1 MNKKFL
7 TFGILVIVLAGVL
20 VPVANVFAETKA
32 QTDCRTN
39 GGVWTPN
46 IVTGGGSCGTNDPSK
61 RQAVDQVN
69 KTAEAEDSGLAG
81 WIWKAF
87 AQGIGAILM
96 GISSLVLMLCGMIFD
111 WIVDFSIVKMATN
124 IGDPAGVGGA
134 ITLAWA
140 TLRDIANMCFI
151 FVLLYAAFKT
161 MFDSNFSN
169 FGKTVRDII
178 IVALLINFSLFFSK
192 IVIDASNIVAV
203 GFYNSITSASTLTA
217 TGTASGSAEF
227 KGISAGYMNMLK
239 LQTFFS
245 SDFLTKS
252 DLSGGAILT
261 MGVMGAIF
269 MLITAVI
276 LLIAGIMFAAR
287 FIILIFLMILSPLAL
302 IAYIIPGQMGKFNEW
317 KDALIAQSFFA
328 PIFFALTWVVFKLGT
343 SLLDVL
349 NKTQNGQTSDWTN
362 VTTNPNSA
370 LALII
375 NYVLI
380 MGFAIAALVISKQMA
395 SKTAGFSA
403 ISGGMISGASLL
415 GRNTIGRGANLALN
429 SEKLRNMA
437 SDKNRSW
444 ASRTFAKST
453 LWTSKKGAEG
463 SFDVRGVGNT
473 GVGKALG
480 AGDMFK
486 GVGSAGGKGGFD
498 KAVKDKAERKAK
510 YAKDVYGQTETEK
523 EKKEFA
529 EDATAKHEAAVEGEK
544 RVVTD
549 EEKEAKEEKEKAE
562 KELETK
568 KKEAEQ
574 ADKDRIAG
582 KAGVTTEMV
591 FEAHKKAKQAE
602 EELSK
607 KIEAHDLAIAKKK
620 AVIEDKNYS
629 ETVQLLKKEADARNE
644 IWNKVK
650 NNSAER
656 QRAYAERLG
665 GGLTGWMAGNKA
677 SARAVRTQARGK
689 SKAEKL
695 ADAASEYQK
704 SLDEA
709 AGKTSTTPVAPVA
722 PSVAPAGGSPPPP
735 APTGP

>member
-1 MNKKFL
+1 MSKKFL
-7 TFGILVIVLAGVL
+7 TFGILTIVLAGIF
-20 VPVANVFAETKA
+20 VPSVVFGQSAITNTGTSMDSTVALAGGN
-32 QTDCRTN
+32 TN
-39 GGVWTPN
+39 WT
-46 IVTGGGSCGTNDPSK
+46 
-61 RQAVDQVN
+61 
-69 KTAEAEDSGLAG
+69 LAG
-81 WIWKAF
+81 WIFKQF
-87 AQGIGAILM
+87 AIGISQALM
-96 GISSLVLMLCGMIFD
+96 GLSSLVLVLAGLLFD
-111 WIVDFSIVKMATN
+111 WVMKFTILDMAKN
-124 IGDPAGVGGA
+124 LGDSAGVGGS
-134 ITLAWA
+134 ITTSWA

-169 FGKTVRDII
+169 FGTTVKNII

-192 IVIDASNIVAV
+192 VVIDASNIVAV
-203 GFYNSITSASTLTA
+203 GFYNSITSSTQL
-217 TGTASGSAEF
+217 SGSSSVGAGSQTSF
-227 KGISAGYMNMLK
+227 TGISGGYMNMLGVQTLYSSKILDNKTLLAEPSK
-239 LQTFFS
+239 LLIVGIMS
-245 SDFLTKS
+245 S
-252 DLSGGAILT
+252 
-261 MGVMGAIF
+261 VF
-269 MLITAVI
+269 MLIVAVI
-276 LLIAGIMFAAR
+276 LLIAGVMFAAR

-302 IAYIIPGQMGKFNEW
+302 IAYILPGQIGKFNEW

-328 PIFFALTWVVFKLGT
+328 PIYFALTWVVFKLGT
-343 SLLDVL
+343 SLLKVL
-349 NKTQNGQTSDWTN
+349 SAPTGGVAQTKDMTDMF
-362 VTTNPNSA
+362 SA
-370 LALII
+370 PSSAMALII

-380 MGFAIAALVISKQMA
+380 IGFAIAALVISKQMA

-403 ISGGMISGASLL
+403 ISGGMISGAGLL